1 MLPLPRPL
9 AGGRHFLPQ
18 IARVRFHQLAY
29 GNHDNVYPVCK
40 SALSCALLRPRHVL
54 AQAPGTSSPVTS
66 LSASVP
72 NASTLPAQS
81 GSEALLAERE
91 EARPA
96 DAAPVTPALRSAFT
110 HFVAEVLSDTQETNL
125 VRTDVQEVLSEAA
138 GLTIGRAEAS
148 GPNRV
153 QQTLRE
159 AYLNTQ
165 FVGPRTAR
173 KSQILLYKYSAKSNQ
188 AVLSGMRLGI

>member
-1 MLPLPRPL
+1 M
-9 AGGRHFLPQ
+9 
-18 IARVRFHQLAY
+18 
-29 GNHDNVYPVCK
+29 
-40 SALSCALLRPRHVL
+40 
-54 AQAPGTSSPVTS
+54 
-66 LSASVP
+66 P

-81 GSEALLAERE
+81 DSEALLSEWE

-96 DAAPVTPALRSAFT
+96 EAAPVTPALRTAFT

-153 QQTLRE
+153 QEALRE

-165 FVGPRTAR
+165 FVEPRTAPKGR
-173 KSQILLYKYSAKSNQ
+173 ILLLVQSRPDTELEMDELTDLTGTLWQNAGLEWEMVFGYDIVPGLPAEIRFTFILAPRSPQ
-188 AVLSGMRLGI
+188 